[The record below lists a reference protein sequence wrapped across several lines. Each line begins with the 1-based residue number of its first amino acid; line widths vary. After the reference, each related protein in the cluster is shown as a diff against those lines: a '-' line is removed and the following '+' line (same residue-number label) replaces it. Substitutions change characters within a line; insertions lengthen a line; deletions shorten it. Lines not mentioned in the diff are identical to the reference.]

1 MKIFIVEDDI
11 WYSEILEYHISLN
24 PDYEVTLFK
33 QGKEV
38 LKRLN
43 EKPDVITL
51 DYSLPDISCERLMAS
66 IREVMPEV
74 PIIIVSGQEDVGTA
88 VKLLKKG
95 IFDYIVKDEDT
106 KDRLW
111 ITLQNVKK
119 NVLLRQELDQ
129 LREEVQG
136 KYDFSN
142 ILKGSSA
149 AMQRVFMM
157 MEKAAKTQITVS
169 ISGETGTGK
178 ELVAKAIHYNSPR
191 KNKPLVAVNVS
202 AIPNELIES
211 ELFGHEKGAFTG
223 ANARRVG
230 KFEEAQKGTIFLD
243 EIGEMD
249 LNMQA
254 KLLRVLQ
261 EKEVTRIGGSKTVK
275 LDVRVIVATHRN
287 LAEQV
292 QKGKFREDLYYRL
305 LGLPIELPPLR
316 DRDNDVLLLAKH
328 FLKQAAKENG
338 LGKLN
343 FSSDAQEKL
352 KRYPYPGNVRELK
365 AVVELAAV
373 MCDGEKVTDE
383 DISFRASSSEAD
395 FLVQEMTLKEYNNK
409 IIKHFLKKYDH
420 NVLKVAEKLDI
431 GKSTIYR
438 MLQEEKED

>member
-1 MKIFIVEDDI
+1 M
-11 WYSEILEYHISLN
+11 
-24 PDYEVTLFK
+24 
-33 QGKEV
+33 
-38 LKRLN
+38 
-43 EKPDVITL
+43 
-51 DYSLPDISCERLMAS
+51 
-66 IREVMPEV
+66 
-74 PIIIVSGQEDVGTA
+74 
-88 VKLLKKG
+88 
-95 IFDYIVKDEDT
+95 
-106 KDRLW
+106 
-111 ITLQNVKK
+111 
-119 NVLLRQELDQ
+119 
-129 LREEVQG
+129 
-136 KYDFSN
+136 
-142 ILKGSSA
+142 
-149 AMQRVFMM
+149 
-157 MEKAAKTQITVS
+157 
-169 ISGETGTGK
+169 
-178 ELVAKAIHYNSPR
+178 
-191 KNKPLVAVNVS
+191 
-202 AIPNELIES
+202 
-211 ELFGHEKGAFTG
+211 FGHEKGAFTG

>member
-1 MKIFIVEDDI
+1 MVLQICPKFGKNPQMKIFIVEDDI

-157 MEKAAKTQITVS
+157 M
-169 ISGETGTGK
+169 
-178 ELVAKAIHYNSPR
+178 
-191 KNKPLVAVNVS
+191 
-202 AIPNELIES
+202 
-211 ELFGHEKGAFTG
+211 
-223 ANARRVG
+223 
-230 KFEEAQKGTIFLD
+230 
-243 EIGEMD
+243 
-249 LNMQA
+249 
-254 KLLRVLQ
+254 
-261 EKEVTRIGGSKTVK
+261 
-275 LDVRVIVATHRN
+275 
-287 LAEQV
+287 
-292 QKGKFREDLYYRL
+292 
-305 LGLPIELPPLR
+305 
-316 DRDNDVLLLAKH
+316 
-328 FLKQAAKENG
+328 
-338 LGKLN
+338 
-343 FSSDAQEKL
+343 
-352 KRYPYPGNVRELK
+352 
-365 AVVELAAV
+365 
-373 MCDGEKVTDE
+373 
-383 DISFRASSSEAD
+383 
-395 FLVQEMTLKEYNNK
+395 
-409 IIKHFLKKYDH
+409 
-420 NVLKVAEKLDI
+420 
-431 GKSTIYR
+431 
-438 MLQEEKED
+438 